1 MTANKLCL
9 HNNNQVNIFYPMW
22 SSVLLLFILFFS
34 SAVMSLMPH
43 TKIGIS
49 NIGDNYFPFIFVYQ
63 LFILSHILFCFILRS
78 YFSWTCFCFSWNL
91 RLLFIFSYWA
101 TKSIPHLFPK
111 SSKFFQILTFFC
123 TMLLSYIES
132 ILLRS
137 NWLPDQIWKD

>member
-9 HNNNQVNIFYPMW
+9 HNNNQVNIFYPVW

-49 NIGDNYFPFIFVYQ
+49 NIRDNYFPFIFVYQ
-63 LFILSHILFCFILRS
+63 LFILSHSISFHIEIIFFLDMFLFFLEFEIAF
-78 YFSWTCFCFSWNL
+78 Y
-91 RLLFIFSYWA
+91 FSYWA